1 MVSIGKLGRGQ
12 ALYYLDQARHARSA
26 ATAIA
31 SGIED
36 YYTGGVEAAGAWIG
50 AGSCFLGLRD
60 AVRDE
65 ELHRVLAGQHPR
77 NGELLLLRG
86 SVPGFDVTFSAPKS
100 VSLLFG
106 IGDPHIRDA
115 VLAAHGRAVADAFSY
130 LERSAAVG
138 RRGAGGVN
146 STWGDGLVAAAF
158 LHRTSRAGDPQLH
171 THVLVANLVRGAD
184 GRWTALDARALY
196 AHGRT
201 AGTSTSPF
209 CATSSADPEAFSGHP
224 HGRGRPRSTACRV
237 LCWPRSHAGA
247 RRSRRRWRPLGRLD
261 PRRRVSQRSRRD
273 GRRTTAFGLNSSWTS
288 GASVPRA
295 SASVGSS

>member
-209 CATSSADPEAFSGHP
+209 CATSSADPEASVGTHTEGG
-224 HGRGRPRSTACRV
+224 GRDRRHAASCAGRVLTPARGDRGGDGGRWVGWTRGGAYRNVRDATGEGRPRSA
-237 LCWPRSHAGA
+237 
-247 RRSRRRWRPLGRLD
+247 
-261 PRRRVSQRSRRD
+261 
-273 GRRTTAFGLNSSWTS
+273 
-288 GASVPRA
+288 
-295 SASVGSS
+295 

>member
-1 MVSIGKLGRGQ
+1 MIGDDESPVRFEDHPKTDHTDALAECLDHRARSAAWRAMVSIGKLGRGQ

-77 NGELLLLRG
+77 NGELLRLRG

-100 VSLLFG
+100 VGLLFG

-158 LHRTSRAGDPQLH
+158 LHRASRAGDPQLH

-184 GRWTALDARALY
+184 GRWTALNARALY

-201 AGTSTSPF
+201 AGYLYQSVLRDELS
-209 CATSSADPEAFSGHP
+209 
-224 HGRGRPRSTACRV
+224 RS
-237 LCWPRSHAGA
+237 
-247 RRSRRRWRPLGRLD
+247 LG
-261 PRRRVSQRSRRD
+261 VQ
-273 GRRTTAFGLNSSWTS
+273 
-288 GASVPRA
+288 
-295 SASVGSS
+295 